1 MQKLAK
7 NIYVESSFPG
17 VTVGA
22 VVTSEGIICIDTPTH
37 PADAHR
43 WRLKLAQLSQKPIQF
58 IINLDHHRD
67 RLLNNH
73 WFEAPVIA
81 HEATSERLRLLP
93 ELFKTGLSQAD
104 GNDSSATDLAG
115 ARLIQPQVTFA
126 DRMTLVKDGREIRLV
141 HRPGSAP
148 GAIWVEFPAEH
159 IVFTGE
165 AVTRGVPPLIQESD
179 LNAWVE
185 TLAEVQ
191 KKKFTAKVFVP
202 GRGSPTDKKGVKAAE
217 DFLKAA
223 RRKVEGLLRG
233 KKPRTEAAAI
243 AEDLL
248 EYFNVPAARRDHY
261 TRRLRLGVEYL
272 YDAWLNT
279 PRR

>member
-7 NIYVESSFPG
+7 NIYVESGFPG

-22 VVTSEGIICIDTPTH
+22 VVTSEGVICIDTPTH

-93 ELFKTGLSQAD
+93 ELFKSGLAQTDA
-104 GNDSSATDLAG
+104 NDLSTADLAG
-115 ARLIQPQVTFA
+115 ARLIQPQVTFT
-126 DRMTLVKDGREIRLV
+126 DRMTLVKDGREINLV
-141 HRPGSAP
+141 HRPGSAT

-165 AVTRGVPPLIQESD
+165 AVTRGIPPVLQDSD
-179 LNAWVE
+179 LNTWLE
-185 TLAEVQ
+185 TLAQVQ

-202 GRGSPTDKKGVKAAE
+202 GRGAPTDKKGVKAAE

-223 RRKVEGLLRG
+223 RRKVEGLLRN
-233 KKPRTEAAAI
+233 KKTRTEVAQV

-248 EYFNVPAARRDHY
+248 EYFNPPAARRDY
-261 TRRLRLGVEYL
+261 YLRRLRLGLEYL
-272 YDAWLNT
+272 YDTWLT
-279 PRR
+279 APRR